1 MIYLHCTVGLVMSVS
16 LILNYQSTTNK
27 KSDWLSSWPHISTLQ
42 TICSRRRSCRVMPA
56 GHVSVDPGS
65 HDPSTPPPPSSVL
78 GYRSAV
84 DIAASNC
91 VYQRG
96 LHSNQTAG
104 ETIWLHLFLEY
115 WLKNNTTWISLPISL
130 SIVSHSW
137 TLFVRLKKW
146 SGCLHLNLL
155 EIFEWTYG
163 PSPRNN
169 WADNVLREM
178 WRD

>member
-1 MIYLHCTVGLVMSVS
+1 MDSHHDQIFQLFGQYVVEE
-16 LILNYQSTTNK
+16 
-27 KSDWLSSWPHISTLQ
+27 
-42 TICSRRRSCRVMPA
+42 
-56 GHVSVDPGS
+56 GHVESCQQDTCLLTPGNMTPL
-65 HDPSTPPPPSSVL
+65 PSPLISVL

-115 WLKNNTTWISLPISL
+115 WLKNNTRWISLPISL

-178 WRD
+178 GRD